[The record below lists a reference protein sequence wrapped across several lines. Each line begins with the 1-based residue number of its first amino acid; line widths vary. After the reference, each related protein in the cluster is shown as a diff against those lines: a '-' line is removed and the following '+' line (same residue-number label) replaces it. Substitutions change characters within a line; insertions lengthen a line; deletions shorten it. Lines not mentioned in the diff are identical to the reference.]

1 MVWRRRA
8 SIGMASSRTPPRV
21 RDVTRFGGTNRLRS
35 RTSYTFAPERLTA
48 FPLRSRRVV
57 GRLGLSDDMIVFLP
71 EVAECS
77 VCMSFPHDRI
87 SCGLPGG
94 SRCARAK
101 DRPVLLSI
109 FVRLRVWPERHRA
122 QSCAIALRSPA
133 PERPSN
139 LTVKGY
145 SPWIYSTPRRGHPHL
160 ARLARLSRSAST
172 RRRCHRRHRPL
183 CRHRHR
189 HPVARLEA
197 QGASKAP

>member
-1 MVWRRRA
+1 MTSTGVSSSQWSTCLISFGASRSTMVWRRRA

-133 PERPSN
+133 RLRDKIRLLGFTTLHDSRRYAIPRCLDPSHPDTKG
-139 LTVKGY
+139 TV
-145 SPWIYSTPRRGHPHL
+145 
-160 ARLARLSRSAST
+160 
-172 RRRCHRRHRPL
+172 
-183 CRHRHR
+183 
-189 HPVARLEA
+189 
-197 QGASKAP
+197 

>member
-1 MVWRRRA
+1 MTSTGVSSSQWSTCLISFGASRSTMEWRRRA

-87 SCGLPGG
+87 SC
-94 SRCARAK
+94 
-101 DRPVLLSI
+101 LL
-109 FVRLRVWPERHRA
+109 W
-122 QSCAIALRSPA
+122 
-133 PERPSN
+133 
-139 LTVKGY
+139 
-145 SPWIYSTPRRGHPHL
+145 TPRRKSLRPSQGSTSPPLHL
-160 ARLARLSRSAST
+160 SST
-172 RRRCHRRHRPL
+172 TCLVRTSPSTILHHRP
-183 CRHRHR
+183 
-189 HPVARLEA
+189 PVTRSPER
-197 QGASKAP
+197 